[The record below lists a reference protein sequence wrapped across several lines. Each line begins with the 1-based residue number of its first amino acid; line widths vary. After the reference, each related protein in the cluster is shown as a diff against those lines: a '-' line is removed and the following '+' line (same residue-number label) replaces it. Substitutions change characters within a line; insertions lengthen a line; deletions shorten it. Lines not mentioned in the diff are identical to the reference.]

1 MHELLALKYVDINL
15 ITALQVILLG
25 FIGGILSGFIGSGG
39 AFFMTP
45 GMMNLGVEGVVAV
58 ASNITHK
65 FGKAMVGSRK
75 HGEAGNVDKKL
86 AAYILATAIAG
97 IQLAVF
103 INIHLF
109 KGGGDGHG
117 AGGSAGANLYI
128 SLVFV
133 TILSVVAISML
144 KDALG
149 SSGNGDTDSGPS
161 RRISEFLGRLN
172 LPPVIHFP
180 VADTKVS
187 LWILMLV
194 GIATGYLAGTIGVG
208 GFIGVPAMIYIFGV
222 PTAVA
227 AGTELY
233 LAMFMGAYGALSYA
247 YQGLLDLRL
256 TMLMYLGSL
265 IGIHL
270 GVYGVK
276 VVNERYIRLVT
287 SLIILL
293 CVVSRGIAI
302 PVYLHQLDV
311 VDFASQ
317 WDAYLNTAS
326 KLFLFVSGSGGALLI
341 LLQVVKAFRR
351 RRKIQKTLLIEQQS
365 APNRTPNGRGWAA
378 VPALSGVVESMKPW
392 RKNGQTVRNSDR

>member
-1 MHELLALKYVDINL
+1 MHELLALKYIDLNL
-15 ITALQVILLG
+15 AIAVQVMLLG

-65 FGKAMVGSRK
+65 FGKAMVGSRS
-75 HGEAGNVDKKL
+75 HGAAGNVDRRL
-86 AAYILATAIAG
+86 AAFLLITAIAG
-97 IQLAVF
+97 IQLAVW
-103 INIHLF
+103 INVHLF
-109 KGGGDGHG
+109 RGSGDSHG
-117 AGGSAGANLYI
+117 TGGSAAANLYI

-133 TILSVVAISML
+133 LILSAVAISML
-144 KDALG
+144 RDSLG
-149 SSGNGDTDSGPS
+149 SGGSGEDATGPS
-161 RRISEFLGRLN
+161 RKISDFLSRLN
-172 LPPVIHFP
+172 LPPVVHFR

-247 YQGLLDLRL
+247 YQGLLDIRL
-256 TMLMYLGSL
+256 TLLLYLGSL

-276 VVNERYIRLVT
+276 VVNERYIRITT

-293 CVVSRGIAI
+293 CVLSRGIAM
-302 PVYLHQLDV
+302 PVYLRQLGLMSFDP
-311 VDFASQ
+311 A
-317 WDAYLNTAS
+317 WDPSINIAS
-326 KLFLFVSGSGGALLI
+326 KAFLFVSGGGGALVI
-341 LLQVVKAFRR
+341 LYQVIKAFIR
-351 RRKIQKTLLIEQQS
+351 RRKIQKTLLVVPEPVMEQ
-365 APNRTPNGRGWAA
+365 
-378 VPALSGVVESMKPW
+378 AL
-392 RKNGQTVRNSDR
+392 